1 MSEIP
6 VVPEPGGTDVGNK
19 APATPGAVADPAA
32 VGSVIADAVI
42 EDETDYLQL
51 WSASL
56 EEVLVQVSGAAC
68 GVDFSL
74 NAPPGPPL
82 AESGDIYFLITLTGA
97 MRGEMGV
104 RVPRTVGLV
113 LVQLMLR
120 EAQPAA
126 EWTSEHHEALEELFR
141 QIAGRAAPAIRST
154 WGEVQLRAESG
165 PPPTWAVAATAWT
178 CSSSDAPVTFRME
191 WQLSAALSAELKAA
205 EARRNQVSTAAV
217 DIRLEDAPALAGA
230 TRIATATAPV
240 ARNEATAAPAA
251 ESDLASKLELF
262 KDVELDVTLRF
273 GGRRMLLREILDLG
287 PGAVVELDREL
298 QDPVDLLLD
307 GKIIARGEVVV
318 VEGNYGLRVVEVVA
332 PPR

>member
-1 MSEIP
+1 MNEIP
-6 VVPEPGGTDVGNK
+6 VTPET
-19 APATPGAVADPAA
+19 AAVSTADPATTA
-32 VGSVIADAVI
+32 SASENTVIENTVVENAVI
-42 EDETDYLQL
+42 EGETDYLQL
-51 WSASL
+51 WAASL
-56 EEVLVQVSGAAC
+56 EEVLTQVSGAPC

-74 NAPPGPPL
+74 DAPSGPPI

-97 MRGEMGV
+97 VRGEMGV

-141 QIAGRAAPAIRST
+141 QVGGRAAPAIRST
-154 WGEVQLRAESG
+154 WGEVQLRVESG

-178 CSSSDAPVTFRME
+178 CSSSDTPVTFRME
-191 WQLSAALSAELKAA
+191 WQLSAALSAELKTA
-205 EARRNQVSTAAV
+205 EARRNALSTAAV
-217 DIRLEDAPALAGA
+217 DLHLENAPVTTTGVAEARVTGARMSEAPA
-230 TRIATATAPV
+230 PQ
-240 ARNEATAAPAA
+240 AA
-251 ESDLASKLELF
+251 EADLAAKLELF

-287 PGAVVELDREL
+287 PGAVVELDRQL

-318 VEGNYGLRVVEVVA
+318 VEGNYGLRVVDVVA